1 MGDDLP
7 TQGGGLPT
15 LGDYLANWLGFQLPS
30 VPLPQT
36 VKNLDRAVGK
46 ILLAAGENAEA
57 RIKANT
63 GKQKAKGKIEVE
75 GMYRTE
81 EERRKL
87 ENRAA
92 TVKVA
97 VDELNERQA
106 QTDATQEIDD
116 DWLNLYAK
124 LAEDKSSE
132 ELRSLFGKILAGEIR
147 KPGSFSLRTMQFL
160 SALSRDEAHRISEFF
175 AFVLSDELVPTP
187 HDLNNEKLPGFRV
200 RKLMEE
206 LGIASTS
213 NPIGG
218 LQINPQVL
226 PHDTLCLIASGYAIL
241 IRNNSDETLKFTL
254 ACQFLTSLGRELY
267 SIANP
272 PKTPTEYL
280 RETAQLVAKSI
291 HRTRAGAGT
300 VTVVIAIPAVD
311 GIRAGNTIYAAD
323 VNS

>member
-1 MGDDLP
+1 MAGDLQN
-7 TQGGGLPT
+7 QGQGGLPT
-15 LGDYLANWLGFQLPS
+15 LGDWLANWLGFQLPS
-30 VPLPQT
+30 IPMPQT
-36 VKNLDRAVGK
+36 AKNLDKAVGK
-46 ILLAAGENAEA
+46 ILLAAGENVEA

-63 GKQKAKGKIEVE
+63 GKQEAKGEIEIE

-81 EERRKL
+81 EDRRKI

-97 VDELNERQA
+97 VDELNANPNQKA
-106 QTDATQEIDD
+106 DAAQEIDD

-147 KPGSFSLRTMQFL
+147 KPGSFSLRTMQFV
-160 SALSRDEAHRISEFF
+160 SALSRDEAHKISEFF

-187 HDLNNEKLPGFRV
+187 RDLNNEKLPGFRP

-218 LQINPQVL
+218 LEINPQVL
-226 PHDTLCLIASGYAIL
+226 PHNTLCFIASGYAIL
-241 IRNNSDETLKFTL
+241 IRNNSDETLKFS
-254 ACQFLTSLGRELY
+254 FSLPNFNVAWPRIVLHSE
-267 SIANP
+267 S
-272 PKTPTEYL
+272 TE
-280 RETAQLVAKSI
+280 
-291 HRTRAGAGT
+291 
-300 VTVVIAIPAVD
+300 
-311 GIRAGNTIYAAD
+311 NT
-323 VNS
+323 N